1 MSTEGIGNDRVGSP
15 GGLVVSVASEVEQA
29 ALLGAAAY
37 AQGRDGTRG
46 PGRARERR
54 GQGQAQGTP

>member
-1 MSTEGIGNDRVGSP
+1 MLEGIGEDWLGSP

-37 AQGRDGTRG
+37 AEGKG
-46 PGRARERR
+46 PAAAPSREPEFPSEK
-54 GQGQAQGTP
+54 QAQGIP